1 MDDTDPGGPA
11 EGTPRRPGQPRF
23 YLPIVFWLGCI
34 LLAFGLVAG
43 ERTPIVGGALV
54 MAWGLFIG
62 AVAHWAHRTRAGNRT
77 RRGER

>member
-1 MDDTDPGGPA
+1 MDESDAGGAA
-11 EGTPRRPGQPRF
+11 ERAPRRPGQPRF

-34 LLAFGLVAG
+34 LLAFGLFAR

-62 AVAHWAHRTRAGNRT
+62 AAAHWAHRARAGSRT
-77 RRGER
+77 QRRDR